1 MTAAE
6 ITAGTYTVSFP
17 RTMHKADFAK
27 CLQMARKAGTYD
39 GASKTWTI
47 TVQGS
52 HSAAVVAEMADR
64 GAEVTAA

>member
-17 RTMHKADFAK
+17 RGMHKADFAK
-27 CLQMARKAGTYD
+27 CLQMARRIGTYD
-39 GASKTWTI
+39 SGTKTWTL

-52 HSAAVVAEMADR
+52 QTAACVREMIDR